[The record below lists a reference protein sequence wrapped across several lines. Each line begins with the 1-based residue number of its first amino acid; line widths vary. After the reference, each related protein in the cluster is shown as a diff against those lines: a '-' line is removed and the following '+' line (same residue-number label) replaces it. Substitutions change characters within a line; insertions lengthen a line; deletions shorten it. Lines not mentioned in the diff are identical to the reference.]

1 LTYPYFC
8 LFDKGIT
15 MHSRKASLP
24 LLFSVVF
31 MDMIGFGFIIP
42 LIPDY
47 IRSFGGVPAL
57 AGVLMASYAL
67 GQFFAAPI
75 VGRLSD
81 RFGRKPLF
89 LFSIGGTFLS
99 LILLGLAPSLPF
111 IFASRILD
119 GLTGGNITV
128 AQSYI
133 VDITDDKNRAKGFGI
148 IGMAFGLGFIIGP
161 LFGGLL
167 SRFGLSTPAFVA
179 AGIAAIN
186 LLLISFIL
194 PESLS
199 VDRREQLRNNPRR
212 SFSGKLLMETLK
224 RKGTGMV
231 LKISVIYSFAFTLFE
246 SMFALFAAE
255 ALGIGPSD
263 RGWLLAYVGILVALV
278 QGVGVGIIA
287 KRFDERKLASVAI
300 SVAAV
305 SLVLYSLAPSI
316 PMLMIA
322 LVPLSLS
329 SGVSSTILRTLLTK
343 SVPKEASGGTLG
355 LAASIDSLNRILAP
369 LAGGLLLTLLG
380 PRSPG
385 LMASIFA
392 AMGALYAWLRLA
404 REDCL
409 APSAQPGACDL

>member
-1 LTYPYFC
+1 V
-8 LFDKGIT
+8 
-15 MHSRKASLP
+15 HSRKASLP

-31 MDMIGFGFIIP
+31 MDMVGFGFIIP

-47 IRSFGGVPAL
+47 ISSFGGAPAL
-57 AGVLMASYAL
+57 AGLLMASYAL

-81 RFGRKPLF
+81 KFGRKPLL

-111 IFASRILD
+111 VFLSRILD

-148 IGMAFGLGFIIGP
+148 IGMAFGFGFIIGP

-179 AGIAAIN
+179 AGIAAAN
-186 LLLISFIL
+186 LLLIMFIL

-199 VDRREQLRNNPRR
+199 ADRREQLRKNPRR
-212 SFSGKLLMETLK
+212 SFSGKLLLETLR
-224 RKGTGMV
+224 RKGTGAVLQMSMV
-231 LKISVIYSFAFTLFE
+231 YSFAFTLFE

-255 ALGIGPSD
+255 ALGVGPGE
-263 RGWLLAYVGILVALV
+263 RGWLLAYVGVLVALV
-278 QGVGVGIIA
+278 QGGGVGILA
-287 KRFDERKLASVAI
+287 KRFDERKLTAAAI
-300 SVAAV
+300 STAAV
-305 SLVLYSLAPSI
+305 SLALYSLAPSV
-316 PMLMIA
+316 PLLMVA

-329 SGVSSTILRTLLTK
+329 SGVTSTMLRTLLTK

-369 LAGGLLLTLLG
+369 LAGGLLLALLG

-385 LMASIFA
+385 LA
-392 AMGALYAWLRLA
+392 AAALAAVGAVYAWRRLVN
-404 REDCL
+404 EDCL
-409 APSAQPGACDL
+409 ALSAQPGACDA